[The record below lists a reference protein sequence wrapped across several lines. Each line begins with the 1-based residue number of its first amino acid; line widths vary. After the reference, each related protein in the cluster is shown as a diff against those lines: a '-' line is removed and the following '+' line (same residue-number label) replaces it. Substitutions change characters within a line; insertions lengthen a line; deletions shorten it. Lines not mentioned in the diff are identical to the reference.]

1 MTDYEK
7 YDAVIKS
14 RLSEHRYIHSVN
26 VSKAAVRLARLNG
39 ADEEKAALAGIL
51 HDVMKEAP
59 LDVQYEYIEKNGEK
73 LTFSELHNPAVV
85 HQMSGAAFCRLELG
99 ITDSDILLPI
109 RYHTTGHANM
119 TVAEKIIY
127 TADFISA
134 ERDYPDVGVMRTL
147 AEKSLDEAMIYSI
160 KYTVNKLLLDTR
172 LVHPDTLNCYNY
184 LLESKIKEE

>member
-7 YDAVIKS
+7 YNAVIKS
-14 RLSEHRYIHSVN
+14 RLSEHRYIHSFN
-26 VSKAAVRLARLNG
+26 VSKAAVNLAKLNG
-39 ADEEKAALAGIL
+39 ANEEKAALAGIL

-73 LTFSELHNPAVV
+73 LTFSELHNHAVV

-99 ITDSDILLPI
+99 ITDNDILLPI
-109 RYHTTGHANM
+109 GYHTTGHADM
-119 TVAEKIIY
+119 TLAEKIIY

-134 ERDYPDVGVMRTL
+134 DRDYPDVGVMRTL

-184 LLESKIKEE
+184 LLESKIKE

>member
-51 HDVMKEAP
+51 HDVMKEAT

-73 LTFSELHNPAVV
+73 LTFSELHNLAVV

>member
-7 YDAVIKS
+7 YNTLIKS

-26 VSKAAVRLARLNG
+26 VANAAARLAKLNG
-39 ADEEKAALAGIL
+39 ADEEKACLAGIL

-59 LDVQYEYIEKNGEK
+59 LEVQYEYIKKNGEN
-73 LTFSELHNPAVV
+73 LSFAELHNPAVI

-99 ITDSDILLPI
+99 ITDDEILLPI
-109 RYHTTGHANM
+109 RFHTTGHSNM
-119 TVAEKIIY
+119 SLAEKIIY

-134 ERDYPDVGVMRTL
+134 ERDYPDVEVMRTL
-147 AEKSLDEAMIYSI
+147 TEKSIDDAMIYSI
-160 KYTVNKLLLDTR
+160 KYTVNKLILNTQ

-184 LLESKIKEE
+184 LLESKIKE

>member
-7 YDAVIKS
+7 YNAVIKS

-26 VSKAAVRLARLNG
+26 VSKAAVHLAKLNG
-39 ADEEKAALAGIL
+39 ANEEKAALAGIL

-73 LTFSELHNPAVV
+73 LTFSELHNHAVV

-99 ITDSDILLPI
+99 ITDNDILLI
-109 RYHTTGHANM
+109 RYHTTGHADM
-119 TVAEKIIY
+119 TLAEKIIY

-134 ERDYPDVGVMRTL
+134 DRDYPDVGVMRTL

-184 LLESKIKEE
+184 LLESKIKE

>member
-7 YDAVIKS
+7 YNAVIKS

-26 VSKAAVRLARLNG
+26 VSKAAVHLAKLNG
-39 ADEEKAALAGIL
+39 ANEEKAALAGIL

-99 ITDSDILLPI
+99 ITDNDILLPI

-119 TVAEKIIY
+119 TLAEKIIY

-134 ERDYPDVGVMRTL
+134 DRDYPDVGVMRTL

-184 LLESKIKEE
+184 LLESKIKE

>member
-26 VSKAAVRLARLNG
+26 VSKAAVHLARLNG
-39 ADEEKAALAGIL
+39 ADEDKAALAGIL

-59 LDVQYEYIEKNGEK
+59 LDVQCEYIENSGEK
-73 LTFSELHNPAVV
+73 LAFSELHNHAVI

-99 ITDSDILLPI
+99 ITDNDILLPI

-119 TVAEKIIY
+119 TLAEKIIY

-134 ERDYPDVGVMRTL
+134 ERNYPDVGIMRTL

>member
-7 YDAVIKS
+7 YNAVIKS

-26 VSKAAVRLARLNG
+26 VSKAAVHLAKLNG
-39 ADEEKAALAGIL
+39 ANEEKAALAGIL

-59 LDVQYEYIEKNGEK
+59 LDVQYEYIETNGEK
-73 LTFSELHNPAVV
+73 LTFSELHNHAVV

-99 ITDSDILLPI
+99 ITDNDILLPI
-109 RYHTTGHANM
+109 RYHTTAHADM
-119 TVAEKIIY
+119 TLAEKIIY

-134 ERDYPDVGVMRTL
+134 DRDYPDVGVMRTL

-184 LLESKIKEE
+184 LLESKIKE

>member
-7 YDAVIKS
+7 YNAVIKS

-26 VSKAAVRLARLNG
+26 VSKAAVHLAKLNG
-39 ADEEKAALAGIL
+39 ANEEKAALAGIL

-73 LTFSELHNPAVV
+73 LTFSELHNHAVV

-99 ITDSDILLPI
+99 ITDTDILLPI
-109 RYHTTGHANM
+109 RYHTTGHADM
-119 TVAEKIIY
+119 TLAEKIIY

-134 ERDYPDVGVMRTL
+134 DRDYPDVGVMRTL

-172 LVHPDTLNCYNY
+172 IVHPDTLNCYNY
-184 LLESKIKEE
+184 LLESKIKE